1 MKFCSNCGAPVS
13 ARVPDGDTLPRYV
26 CDACATIHYQ
36 NPKIVAGCIPI
47 WEDKVLLCRRA
58 IEPRYG
64 LWTVPAGFMEKGET
78 TLQAAIRETQEEAGA
93 KVEIEGLCTLFNLP
107 HIDQVYLLYRARLLD
122 LDYAPGHETL
132 EAQLFNE
139 AEIPWNEIAFRVI
152 RETLKL
158 YFGDRVAGGHR
169 THTGDIVRIAGSADS
184 YHVHLSTRDR

>member
-13 ARVPDGDTLPRYV
+13 MRIPDGDTLPRHV

-78 TLQAAIRETQEEAGA
+78 TLQAAMRETQEEAGA

-132 EAQLFNE
+132 EAQLFKE
-139 AEIPWNEIAFRVI
+139 AEIPWNKIAFRVI
-152 RETLKL
+152 HETLKL
-158 YFGDRVAGGHR
+158 YFGDRVAGRYR
-169 THTGDIVRIAGSADS
+169 THTGDIVRISGSADS
-184 YHVHLSTRDR
+184 YHVHLGACDK

>member
-1 MKFCSNCGAPVS
+1 MKFCSNCGAALS
-13 ARVPDGDTLPRYV
+13 MRIPDGDTLPRHI
-26 CDACATIHYQ
+26 CDTCETIHYQ

-47 WEDKVLLCRRA
+47 WDDKILLCRRA

-93 KVEIEGLCTLFNLP
+93 KVEIQGLCTLFNLP

-132 EAQLFNE
+132 EAHLFDQ

-152 RETLKL
+152 HETLKL
-158 YFGDRVAGGHR
+158 YFRDRVAGHYR
-169 THTGDIVRIAGSADS
+169 THTGDIVRISGSADG
-184 YHVHLSTRDR
+184 YHVHLSTRDT

>member
-1 MKFCSNCGAPVS
+1 MKFCSNCGATVS
-13 ARVPDGDTLPRYV
+13 MRIPDGDTLPRHV

-36 NPKIVAGCIPI
+36 NPKIVAGCIPT

-78 TLQAAIRETQEEAGA
+78 TLQAAMRETQEEAGA

-132 EAQLFNE
+132 ETQLFNE
-139 AEIPWNEIAFRVI
+139 AEIPWKEIAFRVI
-152 RETLKL
+152 HETLKL
-158 YFGDRVAGGHR
+158 YFGDRVAGRHR
-169 THTGDIVRIAGSADS
+169 THTGDIVRISGIANR
-184 YHVHLSTRDR
+184 YRVHVSTQDK

>member
-1 MKFCSNCGAPVS
+1 MRIPN
-13 ARVPDGDTLPRYV
+13 GDTLPRHV

-78 TLQAAIRETQEEAGA
+78 TLQAAMRETQEEAGA

-122 LDYAPGHETL
+122 LDYTPGYETL
-132 EAQLFNE
+132 DTQLFNE

-152 RETLKL
+152 HETLKL
-158 YFGDRVAGGHR
+158 YFGDRVAGRHR
-169 THTGDIVRIAGSADS
+169 THTGDIVRISGSADR
-184 YHVHLSTRDR
+184 YRVHVSTQDK